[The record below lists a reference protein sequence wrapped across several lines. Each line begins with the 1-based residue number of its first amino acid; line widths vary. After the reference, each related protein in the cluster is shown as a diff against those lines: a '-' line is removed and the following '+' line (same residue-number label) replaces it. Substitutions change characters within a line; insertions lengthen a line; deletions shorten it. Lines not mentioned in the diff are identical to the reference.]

1 MRIIQLTCPANSDK
15 LYKLRSINNIETN
28 KMSTVSSASFKVI
41 LALSALLLLSACGS
55 ELTSIDAPESVEA
68 GQQFQV
74 SVSNQFFDDDG
85 IYSPADSPE
94 GALVYGVLIPAGW
107 SANPLANYQGTWDGA
122 PVDLELALQSGI
134 PETNFVEYLVDN
146 EGPVELIEYLSL
158 SDCSTVL
165 EDAAD
170 EIAGFQFLFFQTTGD
185 LSGGPDPQDG
195 DTGVFTFQLT
205 PGNPGAEDAIAVVH
219 GLLIGGP
226 IADGAEDFGVANGEI
241 VTDVLACSW
250 YPDVAE
256 SQSQG
261 EFIPDAETAGLV
273 VFGSASAT
281 SVPVLG
287 GAMIAVL
294 ALLLAGA
301 GILVGRRKSEHT
313 G

>member
-1 MRIIQLTCPANSDK
+1 MRIIRLTYRANSDK
-15 LYKLRSINNIETN
+15 LYKLRPINNIEIN

-55 ELTSIDAPESVEA
+55 ELTNIDAPESVEA
-68 GQQFQV
+68 GQPFQV
-74 SVSNQFFDDDG
+74 SVTNQFFDDDG

-94 GALVYGVLIPAGW
+94 GALVYGIFIPTGW
-107 SANPLANYQGTWDGA
+107 SADPIANYQGTWDGT

-134 PETNFVEYLVDN
+134 PDTNLLQYVIDN
-146 EGPVELIEYLSL
+146 EGPAELIEYLSL

-165 EDAAD
+165 DEFAD
-170 EIAGFQFLFFQTTGD
+170 EVAGFQFLFFQTTDD
-185 LSGGPDPQDG
+185 LFEGPDPQDG

-205 PGNPGAEDAIAVVH
+205 PGNPGAQDVTAVIH

-226 IADGAEDFGVANGEI
+226 IADGAEDFGVANGDE

-250 YPDVAE
+250 YPDVEE

-261 EFIPDAETAGLV
+261 VFTPDAQSADFI
-273 VFGSASAT
+273 VFGSATAT

-287 GAMIAVL
+287 GALIAVL

-301 GILVGRRKSEHT
+301 GILVGRRKSDHT